1 MARELGSFFTPETGP
16 DLAWWDSYIFFL
28 GLDNGDFDRTAFS
41 ASADK

>member
-1 MARELGSFFTPETGP
+1 MARELGSFFQPETGP